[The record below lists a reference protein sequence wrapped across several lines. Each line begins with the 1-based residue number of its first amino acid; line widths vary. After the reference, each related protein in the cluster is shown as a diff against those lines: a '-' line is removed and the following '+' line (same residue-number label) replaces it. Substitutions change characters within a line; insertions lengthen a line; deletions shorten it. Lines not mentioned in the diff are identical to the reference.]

1 MCDSSF
7 SADFFNN
14 VAAVAVVLIFTK
26 VLTHRSRKA
35 KNAANDTPLL
45 SQLHVGAVVLAV
57 VAVGI
62 SLLNTANQRLRG
74 RRTWVLQLLKHLPA
88 YSANL
93 LACILVAFFY
103 LSAMVWTPIL
113 L

>member
-45 SQLHVGAVVLAV
+45 SQLHVGAVVLAA

-62 SLLNTANQRLRG
+62 SLWATGFCQTNTGMCIVAASALG
-74 RRTWVLQLLKHLPA
+74 LTGLLLIFDVVIEER
-88 YSANL
+88 SASDHN
-93 LACILVAFFY
+93 V
-103 LSAMVWTPIL
+103 
-113 L
+113 